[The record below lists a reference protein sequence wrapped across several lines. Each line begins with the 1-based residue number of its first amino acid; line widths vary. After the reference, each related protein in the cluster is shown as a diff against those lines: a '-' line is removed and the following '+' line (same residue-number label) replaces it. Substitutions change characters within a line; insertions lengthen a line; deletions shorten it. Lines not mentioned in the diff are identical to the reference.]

1 MGNVFLYGINKYLMI
16 IESVH
21 RVVDYVRNDI
31 VVRQY
36 TQIQDPKTNKTYYEC
51 VTYTYKGTLDTYQ
64 DKGQNID
71 TKA

>member
-1 MGNVFLYGINKYLMI
+1 MEIQSI
-16 IESVH
+16 QRIS
-21 RVVDYVRNDI
+21 DYVRNDI

-36 TQIQDPKTNKTYYEC
+36 TQVLDPKSNKTYYEC

>member
-1 MGNVFLYGINKYLMI
+1 MVIQSIQRL
-16 IESVH
+16 
-21 RVVDYVRNDI
+21 VDYVRNDI

-36 TQIQDPKTNKTYYEC
+36 TQVQDPKTHKTYYEC

-71 TKA
+71 TKS